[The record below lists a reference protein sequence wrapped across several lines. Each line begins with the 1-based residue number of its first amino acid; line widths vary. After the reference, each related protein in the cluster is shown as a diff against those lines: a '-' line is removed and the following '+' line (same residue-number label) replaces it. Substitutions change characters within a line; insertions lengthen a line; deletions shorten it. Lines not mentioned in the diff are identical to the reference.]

1 MNYNFV
7 EKIHSTNAFVKK
19 NIDTLPDWYVLR
31 AGEQTNGY
39 GRFERVW
46 QCEKNKDIAMSI
58 VMPYFP
64 NLTQIIAVSIAETLD
79 NFALVTQIK
88 WANDILVGGRKI
100 SGILVESQSIGN
112 KIKVVAGIGL
122 NVNSLR
128 KNQSEFLATS
138 LFDETQIEYDL
149 DELAKN
155 IVEKIAVNVQKNFT
169 EYHGIINEKLAYK
182 GETKTIIDGEKRI
195 SGVILGVGEKG
206 ELIIRTKNGE
216 EKFISGEI
224 GFEK

>member
-19 NIDTLPDWYVLR
+19 NIDALPDWYVLR